1 MRLRR
6 WLDISDIELIKKI
19 IPTLTFKFPYS
30 PEEYEKNLY
39 LENYHCHKDFSNTS
53 TPDCAESINA
63 YAERIHEFGA
73 KCLYS
78 GEHGSQG
85 NQFQVYKVAES
96 EHLKYIHSS
105 EDTGNYSYI

>member
-6 WLDISDIELIKKI
+6 WLDISDIELVKKI

-30 PEEYEKNLY
+30 AEDYVKNLY

-63 YAERIHEFGA
+63 YCSLLIRA
-73 KCLYS
+73 
-78 GEHGSQG
+78 
-85 NQFQVYKVAES
+85 
-96 EHLKYIHSS
+96 
-105 EDTGNYSYI
+105 

>member
-39 LENYHCHKDFSNTS
+39 LENYHCHK
-53 TPDCAESINA
+53 ILV
-63 YAERIHEFGA
+63 IHLHQTVLNLLIPMQKEFMN
-73 KCLYS
+73 LV
-78 GEHGSQG
+78 Q
-85 NQFQVYKVAES
+85 NVYILANMVRKAIS
-96 EHLKYIHSS
+96 FKYIRSQRM
-105 EDTGNYSYI
+105 NI